1 MAIRGNQRHHLF
13 LGRAFGECG
22 AHRRSI
28 EIEKSKPIV
37 DESVGIRAV
46 AWQQPTRDGGV
57 DAELVPDDGGNQSS

>member
-28 EIEKSKPIV
+28 EIEESKPIV

-46 AWQQPTRDGGV
+46 AWQQPTRDG
-57 DAELVPDDGGNQSS
+57 